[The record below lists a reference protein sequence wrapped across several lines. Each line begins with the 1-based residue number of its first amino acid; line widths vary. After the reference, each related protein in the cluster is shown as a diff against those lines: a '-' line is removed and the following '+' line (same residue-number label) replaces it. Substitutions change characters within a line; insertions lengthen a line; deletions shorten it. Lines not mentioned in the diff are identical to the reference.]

1 MGTYVSISI
10 GEFDFLTSKNSFGEL
25 LLPFSSRD
33 LRIEDAFDEDG
44 EQYTRRYFSSTVSR
58 LKLILDSYG
67 FTIEVAKQN
76 FATLKTEK
84 LDFIQYCLE
93 SDGETFGLSQEDVAT
108 NFTFENWYQAALR
121 YAEVLA
127 NGQYE
132 LDQFRTENLSI
143 AEKILLDSLPYGEGY
158 WGFTD
163 VEFNVWSVF
172 RTLLDAFP
180 SEMDVILDYTDLYES
195 GWCDEY
201 PTEEDYD
208 VPKTIILTEGKFDA
222 EVISKSIELL
232 YPFMSKFY
240 SFMNFS
246 EYKVQGSTNFLT
258 HYLKAFIAAGIQ
270 NRVIALYD
278 NDSAGLAELMDLEK
292 LHFPD
297 NFRIL
302 HLPNIA
308 LANNY
313 PTLGPNGEYCLNING
328 QACSIELYL
337 GADVLSNDGKLI
349 PVHWKGYNDKTKT
362 YQGEV
367 MQKGL
372 IQSKFFN
379 KCKTPE
385 NGNQILEYD
394 DNWTEMR
401 LLLNCLFNAI
411 APSN

>member
-201 PTEEDYD
+201 PTEE
-208 VPKTIILTEGKFDA
+208 PT
-222 EVISKSIELL
+222 
-232 YPFMSKFY
+232 
-240 SFMNFS
+240 
-246 EYKVQGSTNFLT
+246 KV
-258 HYLKAFIAAGIQ
+258 K
-270 NRVIALYD
+270 
-278 NDSAGLAELMDLEK
+278 
-292 LHFPD
+292 
-297 NFRIL
+297 
-302 HLPNIA
+302 
-308 LANNY
+308 
-313 PTLGPNGEYCLNING
+313 
-328 QACSIELYL
+328 
-337 GADVLSNDGKLI
+337 
-349 PVHWKGYNDKTKT
+349 
-362 YQGEV
+362 
-367 MQKGL
+367 
-372 IQSKFFN
+372 
-379 KCKTPE
+379 
-385 NGNQILEYD
+385 
-394 DNWTEMR
+394 
-401 LLLNCLFNAI
+401 
-411 APSN
+411 

>member
-246 EYKVQGSTNFLT
+246 EYKVQGLSLIHILLLVEQVALEHSPIPGDETAPCVFW
-258 HYLKAFIAAGIQ
+258 YLLGGAGVVENDLRKHTIRSAANTEIHVVAYLAGDDGRIRPLRGKNEMNTKCPSLPRNGGQLVFNLCQQLLPFVISSGLVQHLRHLVTGEHQPGKSLPRGLVVGVQVFALRFFQPLFAALQ
-270 NRVIALYD
+270 NRR
-278 NDSAGLAELMDLEK
+278 EL
-292 LHFPD
+292 
-297 NFRIL
+297 
-302 HLPNIA
+302 
-308 LANNY
+308 
-313 PTLGPNGEYCLNING
+313 
-328 QACSIELYL
+328 
-337 GADVLSNDGKLI
+337 V
-349 PVHWKGYNDKTKT
+349 
-362 YQGEV
+362 
-367 MQKGL
+367 
-372 IQSKFFN
+372 
-379 KCKTPE
+379 
-385 NGNQILEYD
+385 
-394 DNWTEMR
+394 
-401 LLLNCLFNAI
+401 
-411 APSN
+411 

>member
-58 LKLILDSYG
+58 LKLILDSDG

-93 SDGETFGLSQEDVAT
+93 SDGETFGLSQE
-108 NFTFENWYQAALR
+108 
-121 YAEVLA
+121 
-127 NGQYE
+127 
-132 LDQFRTENLSI
+132 
-143 AEKILLDSLPYGEGY
+143 
-158 WGFTD
+158 
-163 VEFNVWSVF
+163 
-172 RTLLDAFP
+172 
-180 SEMDVILDYTDLYES
+180 
-195 GWCDEY
+195 
-201 PTEEDYD
+201 
-208 VPKTIILTEGKFDA
+208 
-222 EVISKSIELL
+222 
-232 YPFMSKFY
+232 
-240 SFMNFS
+240 
-246 EYKVQGSTNFLT
+246 
-258 HYLKAFIAAGIQ
+258 
-270 NRVIALYD
+270 
-278 NDSAGLAELMDLEK
+278 
-292 LHFPD
+292 
-297 NFRIL
+297 
-302 HLPNIA
+302 
-308 LANNY
+308 
-313 PTLGPNGEYCLNING
+313 
-328 QACSIELYL
+328 
-337 GADVLSNDGKLI
+337 
-349 PVHWKGYNDKTKT
+349 
-362 YQGEV
+362 GEV

-401 LLLNCLFNAI
+401 LLLNCLFNAF

>member
-258 HYLKAFIAAGIQ
+258 HYLKAFIAAG
-270 NRVIALYD
+270 
-278 NDSAGLAELMDLEK
+278 
-292 LHFPD
+292 
-297 NFRIL
+297 FR
-302 HLPNIA
+302 
-308 LANNY
+308 
-313 PTLGPNGEYCLNING
+313 
-328 QACSIELYL
+328 
-337 GADVLSNDGKLI
+337 
-349 PVHWKGYNDKTKT
+349 
-362 YQGEV
+362 
-367 MQKGL
+367 
-372 IQSKFFN
+372 
-379 KCKTPE
+379 
-385 NGNQILEYD
+385 
-394 DNWTEMR
+394 TE
-401 LLLNCLFNAI
+401 
-411 APSN
+411 

>member
-201 PTEEDYD
+201 PTEE
-208 VPKTIILTEGKFDA
+208 
-222 EVISKSIELL
+222 
-232 YPFMSKFY
+232 
-240 SFMNFS
+240 
-246 EYKVQGSTNFLT
+246 
-258 HYLKAFIAAGIQ
+258 
-270 NRVIALYD
+270 
-278 NDSAGLAELMDLEK
+278 
-292 LHFPD
+292 
-297 NFRIL
+297 
-302 HLPNIA
+302 
-308 LANNY
+308 
-313 PTLGPNGEYCLNING
+313 
-328 QACSIELYL
+328 
-337 GADVLSNDGKLI
+337 
-349 PVHWKGYNDKTKT
+349 
-362 YQGEV
+362 GEV

-401 LLLNCLFNAI
+401 LLLNCLFNAF